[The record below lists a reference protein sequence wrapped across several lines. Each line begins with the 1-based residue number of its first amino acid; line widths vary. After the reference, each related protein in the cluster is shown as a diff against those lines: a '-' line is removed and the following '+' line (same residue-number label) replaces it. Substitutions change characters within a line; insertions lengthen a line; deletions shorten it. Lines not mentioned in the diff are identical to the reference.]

1 MKKNHPNT
9 LNHSCNTDSCGV
21 RDAILIIGGKWKS
34 MIMYALGQH
43 KLIRFNRLK
52 AMIPQISQKML
63 TQQLRELERD
73 GLVRRKVFAEVPP
86 RVEYS
91 ITKLGL
97 SIGYIYKEI
106 HLWQQQ
112 NIKEIEECRKRYDAF
127 SSEDSNGS
135 F

>member
-1 MKKNHPNT
+1 MKKNHSNT
-9 LNHSCNTDSCGV
+9 LNHSCDTNSCGV

-43 KLIRFNRLK
+43 KLIRFNQLK

-73 GLVRRKVFAEVPP
+73 GLVSRKVFPEVPP

-91 ITKLGL
+91 ITELGL

-112 NIKEIEECRKRYDAF
+112 HIKEIERCRKTYDASF
-127 SSEDSNGS
+127 SENS
-135 F
+135 